1 MDKQNVSNE
10 LTFEEIAY
18 FLDTKL
24 EAFKRQRLCQ
34 DSVSVK
40 EWYDKTLK
48 EEERKISEIVKDSET
63 LDLVLVHRKS
73 NFELRRFTWQTLNKI
88 RLFVAIREALT
99 DLTVTDPAIINDIT
113 EQINDLVEEY
123 KIYEEELYFV
133 SLQELQIFEMIDDLF
148 FEEEATQ
155 IKKIMTTTWE
165 NIVYKEAHAHIAL
178 TPACAMQLIKQLK
191 DNINTEYIRKGL

>member
-1 MDKQNVSNE
+1 MVLRNGK
-10 LTFEEIAY
+10 FEEIGHM
-18 FLDTKL
+18 LDNTL
-24 EAFKRQRLCQ
+24 ENFKRDRMCP

-40 EWYDKTLK
+40 EWYDKTLQ
-48 EEERKISEIVKDSET
+48 EEEKTIKEIVKDSET

-73 NFELRRFTWQTLNKI
+73 NFELRRFSWHTLNMI
-88 RLFVAIREALT
+88 RLFVAIREALI
-99 DLTVTDPAIINDIT
+99 DLTVTDSDTISDIT

-123 KIYEEELYFV
+123 KLYEEELYFV
-133 SLQELQIFEMIDDLF
+133 SLQEQQIFEMIDDLF

-191 DNINTEYIRKGL
+191 DNINTEYIRNGL

>member
-1 MDKQNVSNE
+1 MSN
-10 LTFEEIAY
+10 LITFEEIGHM
-18 FLDTKL
+18 LDNTL
-24 EAFKRQRLCQ
+24 ENFKRNRMCP
-34 DSVSVK
+34 DHVSVK
-40 EWYDKTLK
+40 EWYNKTLEK
-48 EEERKISEIVKDSET
+48 EEETIKDIVKDSET
-63 LDLVLVHRKS
+63 LDLVTLHRKS
-73 NFELRRFTWQTLNKI
+73 NFELRRFSWQTLNKI

-99 DLTVTDPAIINDIT
+99 DLTVTDPATINDIT

>member
-1 MDKQNVSNE
+1 MSN
-10 LTFEEIAY
+10 LITFEEIGHM
-18 FLDTKL
+18 LDNTL
-24 EAFKRQRLCQ
+24 ENFKRDRMCP

-40 EWYDKTLK
+40 EWYDKTLQ
-48 EEERKISEIVKDSET
+48 EEEKTIKEIVKDSET

-73 NFELRRFTWQTLNKI
+73 NFELRRFSWHTLNMI
-88 RLFVAIREALT
+88 RLFVAIREALI
-99 DLTVTDPAIINDIT
+99 DLTVTDSDTISDIT

-123 KIYEEELYFV
+123 KMYEEELYFV
-133 SLQELQIFEMIDDLF
+133 SLQEQQIFEMIDDLF

-165 NIVYKEAHAHIAL
+165 NIVYKEAHAHIEL

-191 DNINTEYIRKGL
+191 RLERNCNEHF

>member
-1 MDKQNVSNE
+1 MSN
-10 LTFEEIAY
+10 LITFEEIGY
-18 FLDTKL
+18 MLDNTL
-24 EAFKRQRLCQ
+24 ENFKRNRMCP
-34 DSVSVK
+34 DHVSVK
-40 EWYDKTLK
+40 EWYDKTLEK
-48 EEERKISEIVKDSET
+48 EEETIKDIVKDSET
-63 LDLVLVHRKS
+63 LDLVTLHRKS
-73 NFELRRFTWQTLNKI
+73 NFELRRFSWQTLNKI

-191 DNINTEYIRKGL
+191 DNINTEYIGKEL

>member
-1 MDKQNVSNE
+1 MDKQNVPNE

-24 EAFKRQRLCQ
+24 ESFKRQKLCP

-40 EWYDKTLK
+40 EWYDKTLQ
-48 EEERKISEIVKDSET
+48 EEEKTIKEIVKDSET

-73 NFELRRFTWQTLNKI
+73 NFELRRFSWHTLNMI

-133 SLQELQIFEMIDDLF
+133 SLHEQQIFEMIDDLF

-155 IKKIMTTTWE
+155 IKKIMTKTWE

-178 TPACAMQLIKQLK
+178 TPACAVQLVKQLLER
-191 DNINTEYIRKGL
+191 NYNEHF

>member
-1 MDKQNVSNE
+1 MVLRNGK
-10 LTFEEIAY
+10 FEEIGHM
-18 FLDTKL
+18 LDNTL
-24 EAFKRQRLCQ
+24 ENFKRDRMCP

-40 EWYDKTLK
+40 EWYDKTLQ
-48 EEERKISEIVKDSET
+48 EEEKTIKEIVKDSET

-73 NFELRRFTWQTLNKI
+73 NFELRRFSWHTLNMI
-88 RLFVAIREALT
+88 RLFVAIREALI
-99 DLTVTDPAIINDIT
+99 DLTVTDSDTISDIT

-123 KIYEEELYFV
+123 KMYEEELYFV
-133 SLQELQIFEMIDDLF
+133 SLQEQQIFEMIDDLF

-178 TPACAMQLIKQLK
+178 TPACAMQLVKQLK
-191 DNINTEYIRKGL
+191 DNINTEYIRNGL

>member
-1 MDKQNVSNE
+1 MSN
-10 LTFEEIAY
+10 LITFEEIGHM
-18 FLDTKL
+18 LDNTL
-24 EAFKRQRLCQ
+24 ENFKRNRMCP
-34 DSVSVK
+34 DHVSVK
-40 EWYDKTLK
+40 EWYDKTLEK
-48 EEERKISEIVKDSET
+48 EEETIKDIVKDSET
-63 LDLVLVHRKS
+63 LDLVTLHRKS
-73 NFELRRFTWQTLNKI
+73 NFELRRFSWQTLNKI
-88 RLFVAIREALT
+88 RLFVAIREALI

-155 IKKIMTTTWE
+155 IKKIMTATWE

-191 DNINTEYIRKGL
+191 DNINTEFIIKEL

>member
-1 MDKQNVSNE
+1 MII
-10 LTFEEIAY
+10 TFEEIGHM
-18 FLDTKL
+18 LNNTL
-24 EAFKRQRLCQ
+24 ENFKRDRMCP
-34 DSVSVK
+34 DHVSVK
-40 EWYDKTLK
+40 EWYDKTLEK
-48 EEERKISEIVKDSET
+48 EEKTIKEIVKDSET

-73 NFELRRFTWQTLNKI
+73 NFELRRFSWHTLNMI
-88 RLFVAIREALT
+88 RLFVAIREALI
-99 DLTVTDPAIINDIT
+99 DLTVTDSDTISDIT

-123 KIYEEELYFV
+123 KMYEEELYFV

-165 NIVYKEAHAHIAL
+165 NIVYKEAHTHIAL

-191 DNINTEYIRKGL
+191 DNINTEFIRKEL

>member
-1 MDKQNVSNE
+1 MII
-10 LTFEEIAY
+10 TFEEIGHM
-18 FLDTKL
+18 LNNTL
-24 EAFKRQRLCQ
+24 ENFKRDRMCP
-34 DSVSVK
+34 DHVSVK
-40 EWYDKTLK
+40 EWYDKTLEK
-48 EEERKISEIVKDSET
+48 EEKTIKEIVKDSET

-73 NFELRRFTWQTLNKI
+73 NFELRRFSWHTLNMI
-88 RLFVAIREALT
+88 RLFVAIREALI
-99 DLTVTDPAIINDIT
+99 DLTVTDSDTISDIT

-123 KIYEEELYFV
+123 KMYEEELYFV
-133 SLQELQIFEMIDDLF
+133 SLHEQQIFEMIDDLF

-191 DNINTEYIRKGL
+191 DNINTEFIRKEL